1 MVSRGGGHDP
11 CWQASGRELYF
22 LNRDRKAMMSAQ
34 RKQDDSAFG
43 EPRKLFD
50 LPEGV
55 YAGAP
60 YIPSVFDVTANGE
73 RFLMLKKAE
82 DSSSTNR
89 IASPNVLLVE
99 NWLEEHRNKK

>member
-1 MVSRGGGHDP
+1 MSIRVTDPPARSRAGGFFLVEHYPTQPD
-11 CWQASGRELYF
+11 WTVVTSAGRL
-22 LNRDRKAMMSAQ
+22 LV
-34 RKQDDSAFG
+34 

-55 YAGAP
+55 HAGAP

-73 RFLMLKKAE
+73 RFLMLKRAE

-89 IASPNVLLVE
+89 ITSPKVLLVE